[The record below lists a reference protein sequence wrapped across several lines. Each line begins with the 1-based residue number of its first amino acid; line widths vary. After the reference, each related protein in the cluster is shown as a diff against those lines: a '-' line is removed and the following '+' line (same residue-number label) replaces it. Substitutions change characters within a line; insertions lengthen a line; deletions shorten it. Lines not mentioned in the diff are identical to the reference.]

1 MRIHGA
7 AVLDSRDVMN
17 NDQADPPFAWLLGVS
32 PQQRSILNYWVEV
45 QLAYFLLLSL
55 QWYAVSVGMATG
67 QDALRIS
74 AYLACNVLGFYLA
87 IRSGWSR
94 RFADPAMTG
103 YQMVFGMTVVA
114 MAYFANPQ
122 FHGMLLTI
130 IALVL
135 VFGALTLSP
144 RNCRL
149 MGLFS
154 LMGLGLTI
162 LVGIAARPAHFDA
175 QQETVLY
182 LFALITLPCIA
193 ELAARLS
200 ELRRQLREQK
210 RSLREALEKIQWL
223 AARDELTGLANRRH
237 ALELLAYEERR
248 ATRQPVSACIAM
260 IDLDHFK
267 GVNDTLGHAA
277 GDDVLRTFAGHA
289 SAVLRGADVLA
300 RWGGEEF
307 LLLMPDTSK
316 DEAWQVIER
325 FRALFSR
332 PGQWVWK
339 PDLSVT
345 FSVGLTLHRRGESM
359 EVTIAR
365 ADEALY
371 QAKAQGRNITVSEWS
386 RLTA

>member
-1 MRIHGA
+1 MRFHSA
-7 AVLDSRDVMN
+7 AKPDFRDVMK

-45 QLAYFLLLSL
+45 QFAYVLLMAL
-55 QWYAVSVGMATG
+55 QWYAVSVGMASAL
-67 QDALRIS
+67 DAMRIT
-74 AYLACNVLGFYLA
+74 AYLAANGLGFYAA
-87 IRSGWSR
+87 IRSGWSKH
-94 RFADPAMTG
+94 FADPAMTG
-103 YQMVFGMTVVA
+103 CQMVFGMTVVA

-122 FHGMLLTI
+122 FHGMMLTI
-130 IALVL
+130 VALVL

-144 RNCRL
+144 RGCRL

-154 LMGLGLTI
+154 LVGLGVTM
-162 LVGIAARPAHFDA
+162 LVGIAARPAYFDP
-175 QQETVLY
+175 QQETVLF
-182 LFALITLPCIA
+182 LFAMITLPCIA

-210 RSLREALEKIQWL
+210 RSLRTALEKIQWL

-237 ALELLAYEERR
+237 VLELLAYEERR
-248 ATRQPVSACIAM
+248 ATRQHVSACIAM

-267 GVNDTLGHAA
+267 GVNDALGHAA
-277 GDDVLRTFAGHA
+277 GDDVLRTFAAHA
-289 SAVLRGADVLA
+289 GTALRGADVLA

-307 LLLMPDTSK
+307 LLLMPDTSR
-316 DEAWQVIER
+316 DEAGQVIER
-325 FRALFSR
+325 FRDLFSR
-332 PGQWVWK
+332 PGQWHWK

-345 FSVGLTLHRRGESM
+345 FSVGLTLHRCGESM
-359 EVTIAR
+359 DATIAR

-371 QAKAQGRNITVSEWS
+371 QAKAQGRNVTVSEWS

>member
-1 MRIHGA
+1 MK
-7 AVLDSRDVMN
+7 
-17 NDQADPPFAWLLGVS
+17 NDQADPPFAWLLGVQ

-45 QLAYFLLLSL
+45 QVAYVLLLSL
-55 QWYAVSVGMATG
+55 QWYAVSVGMADAR
-67 QDALRIS
+67 DALWITL
-74 AYLACNVLGFYLA
+74 YLASNAGGFYVA

-114 MAYFANPQ
+114 MAYVANPS
-122 FHGMLLTI
+122 FHGMMLTI
-130 IALVL
+130 VALVL

-154 LMGLGLTI
+154 LLGLGLTI
-162 LVGIAARPAHFDA
+162 LIGMAARPAQFDP

-200 ELRRQLREQK
+200 ELRRQLRKQK

-237 ALELLAYEERR
+237 ALELLATEERR
-248 ATRQPVSACIAM
+248 ASRQPASACIAM
-260 IDLDHFK
+260 IDLDNFK

-289 SAVLRGADVLA
+289 SSVLRGHDMLA

-307 LLLMPDTSK
+307 LLLMPDTSQ
-316 DEAWQVIER
+316 DEAGQVIER
-325 FRALFSR
+325 FRDLFSR
-332 PGQWVWK
+332 PGQWQWK
-339 PDLSVT
+339 PDLRVT
-345 FSVGLTLHRRGESM
+345 FSVGLTLHRAGETM
-359 EVTIAR
+359 EATIAR
-365 ADEALY
+365 ADQALY
-371 QAKAQGRNITVSEWS
+371 QAKAQGRNVTVSEWS
-386 RLTA
+386 RLAA

>member
-1 MRIHGA
+1 MK
-7 AVLDSRDVMN
+7 
-17 NDQADPPFAWLLGVS
+17 NDQADPPFAWLLGVL

-45 QLAYFLLLSL
+45 QFAYVLLLSL
-55 QWYAVSVGMATG
+55 QWYAVSVGMATE
-67 QDALRIS
+67 QDAMRIS
-74 AYLACNVLGFYLA
+74 AYLASNGVGFYIA

-130 IALVL
+130 VALVL
-135 VFGALTLSP
+135 VFGALTLTP

-154 LMGLGLTI
+154 LLGLGLTI
-162 LVGIAARPAHFDA
+162 LVGIAARPAHFDP

-200 ELRRQLREQK
+200 KLRMQLREQK

-248 ATRQPVSACIAM
+248 ATRQSVSACIAM

-316 DEAWQVIER
+316 DEAGQVIER

-332 PGQWVWK
+332 PGQWDWK

-359 EVTIAR
+359 QVTIAR

-371 QAKAQGRNITVSEWS
+371 QAKAQGRNVTVSEWS

>member
-1 MRIHGA
+1 MK
-7 AVLDSRDVMN
+7 
-17 NDQADPPFAWLLGVS
+17 NDPADPPFPWLLGVS

-45 QLAYFLLLSL
+45 QVAYVLLLSL
-55 QWYAVSVGMATG
+55 QWYAVAVGMADA
-67 QDALRIS
+67 QDALWITL
-74 AYLACNVLGFYLA
+74 YLAANGAGFYLA

-103 YQMVFGMTVVA
+103 CQMVFGLTVVA
-114 MAYFANPQ
+114 MAYVANPS
-122 FHGMLLTI
+122 FHGMMLTI
-130 IALVL
+130 VALVL

-144 RNCRL
+144 RHCRL

-154 LMGLGLTI
+154 LVGLGLTI
-162 LVGIAARPAHFDA
+162 LTGMAARPAHLDP

-200 ELRRQLREQK
+200 ELRRQLRQQK
-210 RSLREALEKIQWL
+210 RSLSEALEKIQWL

-237 ALELLAYEERR
+237 AMELLAHEERR
-248 ATRQPVSACIAM
+248 TSRQPATACIAM

-267 GVNDTLGHAA
+267 GINDTLGHAA

-316 DEAWQVIER
+316 DEAGQVIER
-325 FRALFSR
+325 FRDLFSR
-332 PGQWVWK
+332 PGQWQWK
-339 PDLSVT
+339 PDLRVT
-345 FSVGLTLHRRGESM
+345 FSVGLTLHRPGETM
-359 EVTIAR
+359 EATIAR
-365 ADEALY
+365 ADDALY
-371 QAKAQGRNITVSEWS
+371 QAKAQGRNLTVSEWS
-386 RLTA
+386 RLAA